1 LGCLKVN
8 YDGAV
13 FVETNEGGISV
24 VIRDDH
30 GLPMISLS
38 QKIPYL
44 GSSIMMEVLAL
55 RRALLLAIEM
65 GFQSVILESDSEIA
79 VKAVTR
85 GVGLYANYGHIIS
98 DIQSLARQMT
108 SCVFLHTRRQGNRV
122 AHALARQ
129 ASTILDF
136 ETWMESVP
144 PELWSVIHSDFIS

>member
-1 LGCLKVN
+1 MRSSWYWTSHLVQGGGGDVVIPQVMVVAWEPPPRGCLKVN

-13 FVETNEGGISV
+13 FVETNEGGIGV
-24 VIRDDH
+24 VIRDDQ

-65 GFQSVILESDSEIA
+65 GFQSVILEGDSEIA

-85 GVGLYANYGHIIS
+85 GVGLYANYGHI
-98 DIQSLARQMT
+98 MM
-108 SCVFLHTRRQGNRV
+108 N
-122 AHALARQ
+122 
-129 ASTILDF
+129 
-136 ETWMESVP
+136 
-144 PELWSVIHSDFIS
+144 